1 MYSVCLPHLYM
12 HTLVVY
18 SCRLRCQLYDFCTLL
33 SYLEMRYL
41 SARQSPGQP
50 TQQITTGGDGGARG
64 PLAPAPWTPWTNH
77 NEASGTQGQG
87 PKGCRCDTPRPRPAP
102 LSVLAKHTSMC
113 SKLQVHQSLNCK
125 RNPAPRGVHGK
136 GKWSPGGW
144 LAGLG
149 GVHTCPSASGAR
161 EVLNPRTVCL
171 KAGTMRRN

>member
-1 MYSVCLPHLYM
+1 MSAVRFLYVVVVSRDARIPFRARHNINTNHNGGGTAGRGGRSRQHLGP
-12 HTLVVY
+12 L
-18 SCRLRCQLYDFCTLL
+18 
-33 SYLEMRYL
+33 
-41 SARQSPGQP
+41 G
-50 TQQITTGGDGGARG
+50 QITTRQAGRKAKGRRGAAVTLLVHILLPSRSS
-64 PLAPAPWTPWTNH
+64 PNTP
-77 NEASGTQGQG
+77 
-87 PKGCRCDTPRPRPAP
+87 
-102 LSVLAKHTSMC
+102 VTSMC